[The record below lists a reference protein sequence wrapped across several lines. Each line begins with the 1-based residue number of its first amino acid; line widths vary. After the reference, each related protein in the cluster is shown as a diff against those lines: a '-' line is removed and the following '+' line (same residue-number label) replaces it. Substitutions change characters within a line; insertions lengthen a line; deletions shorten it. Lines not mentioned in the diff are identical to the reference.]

1 MFKLNEKYEINRDIL
16 KCDYIRYNPSEV
28 STIYTANSQVYIN
41 IPRKDS
47 VISLL
52 NSYLEL
58 NFDVLRADNINRYLD
73 GNDIR
78 LVNLG
83 PIGFFS
89 NYKLTTSSGK
99 QLENVDHAHIVS
111 LMYKLLTSSKR
122 SDDLSIGFDR
132 DRTRRRNE
140 LNNNKNNK
148 GKYHVKIYLKD
159 IFGYAEYQQK
169 GTFGVGYKLT
179 LTRNTDNAVLNKC
192 NAINI
197 GKVKINGIE
206 LYVAHYTPSIQQQSI
221 LSKQI
226 LNKAP
231 TKIIHP
237 ERSVFMKEVNTQNY
251 WSFELGTQEGINI
264 PSWIFVGFQ
273 QNDRQHDQNLNN
285 DTFVRPPVISAQ
297 VVIGTE
303 RYPDSGI
310 LLNYDDEYYSQ
321 GYGQI
326 KEAFKSLTKD
336 DILQPHIS
344 DHDFRS
350 SNDGNEIGYNIYAF
364 DIRYQKNFE
373 NAQPVKVE
381 FKFSGNVPGGIYGCA
396 LVLTNR
402 LASISS
408 DGQRMF
414 DLKQIQFFHNIFI
427 LF

>member
-16 KCDYIRYNPSEV
+16 KCDYIRYSPSEI
-28 STIYTANSQVYIN
+28 STTNTTNSQVYIN

-58 NFDVLRADNINRYLD
+58 DFDVLHAGTNNRYVD
-73 GNDIR
+73 GNNKR

-83 PIGFFS
+83 PIDLFS

-99 QLENVDHAHIVS
+99 HLENIDHAHIVS
-111 LMYKLLTSSKR
+111 LMYKLLTSSKG

-132 DRTRRRNE
+132 DGNRRQRE
-140 LNNNKNNK
+140 LTNKKTQK
-148 GKYHVKIYLKD
+148 GKYHVRIYLKD
-159 IFGYAEYQQK
+159 VFGFAAYQNK
-169 GTFGVGYKLT
+169 GTYGLGYKLT
-179 LTRNTDNAVLNKC
+179 LTRITNNAVLNKD
-192 NAINI
+192 NAINLGRI
-197 GKVKINGIE
+197 KNNAIE
-206 LYVAHYTPSIQQQSI
+206 WYVPHYTPSIQQQSI

-226 LNKAP
+226 INKTP
-231 TKIIHP
+231 TEINYP
-237 ERSVFMKEVNTQNY
+237 ERSVFMKEVNTQNF
-251 WSFELGTQEGINI
+251 WTFELGTQEGINI
-264 PSWIFVGFQ
+264 PSWIFVAFQ

-285 DTFVRPPVISAQ
+285 DTFVRLPVISAQ

-303 RYPDSGI
+303 RYPDSAI
-310 LLNYDDEYYSQ
+310 LLNYEDDDYSQ
-321 GYGQI
+321 GFGQI

-336 DILQPHIS
+336 DILQPYIS

-350 SNDGNEIGYNIYAF
+350 SNDGKDIGYIIYAF

-373 NAQPVKVE
+373 NGQPVKVE
-381 FKFSGNVPGGIYGCA
+381 FKFSVNVPAGIYGYA

-402 LASISS
+402 LASIRC

-414 DLKQIQFFHNIFI
+414 DLT
-427 LF
+427 